1 MASAADA
8 IVLSSSPEPPAH
20 TPKNA
25 VKDPRTLYDM
35 SPLDKAPLPVPSLSE
50 VFRPPSRSR
59 FFPEPS
65 GADKPARKKR
75 QPVKTT
81 DTTVSDATK
90 APAKRSKKAPNEQDP
105 IPATLGELELGAL
118 DSRDNTE
125 QKAQPSKT
133 STKAPKKVPTK
144 AALKKSASKT
154 SKATKDPGIRKLTG
168 KVTKARSEPQTKN
181 ASKVS
186 KKTEFLQEPA
196 TENIQVEQIAP
207 LGQSQDLHLDEA
219 VTRRRDWTPPRESGL
234 EDDIAVEKEPKRDE
248 KAGFGKLMVDYN
260 YSGSASNS
268 REVSLNPDGEGPTKR
283 RRIELVDPALH
294 AIVCGKSDHSDSSS
308 SAPTK
313 KKPKT
318 QKRFTTLTARMTAQY
333 AANESV
339 DDSSTEEVVPDISK
353 AKSRRKVK
361 PANEEPIFTVLSP
374 EAAVKAL
381 NEQDLIFGTCSQ
393 LEREESPQTL
403 RDIQQAI
410 RASES
415 ISTPMSAGCET
426 PTRLAARL
434 TGKKN
439 LWGVAAR
446 DINGS
451 LVQAAESD
459 VDLTDTSRASKRKQN
474 ASTSVFS
481 AFDDDDDDWFDL
493 DYGRRAPPKS
503 TTTLQE
509 KLSEPVV
516 DTQLLPASKV
526 SAAKVSAPVVETPV
540 VAVENSQQAD
550 VQRPSMPHYNGFTDA
565 ELSKQV
571 AVYGFKSIRGRKKM
585 IDLLQQCWESK
596 HGTSDKPMEAS
607 SQAQTAVLKTTVQ
620 SVKPKPKPK
629 PKAQSK
635 PTTSSISVSTSK
647 STQSKPP
654 ALASPKQAARARGAP
669 RSSYMDVEE
678 IEDSEEELFPSPVRD
693 ERPYTK
699 KLSTKLS
706 QDHTLDIVTEVAPK
720 IPSKRKTTTKTSRS
734 KTATSSTSALKP
746 DKARTSSRSSLPHIS
761 AQITKAVRSQSKL
774 SPLSSLTG
782 SRSCPTWHEKIMMYD
797 PIILEDLTTWLNVEG
812 LGLIEEDREVGSLDY
827 IYPTHLTG
835 IGWYINDWYMAGRI
849 DNTSNLNLSP

>member
-8 IVLSSSPEPPAH
+8 IVLSSSPEPPVH

-25 VKDPRTLYDM
+25 VKDPQTLYDM

-75 QPVKTT
+75 QPAKST
-81 DTTVSDATK
+81 DATVPDATK

-105 IPATLGELELGAL
+105 IPATLAELELGAL

-125 QKAQPSKT
+125 QKAQPSKS
-133 STKAPKKVPTK
+133 STKAPRKVPPK
-144 AALKKSASKT
+144 ATLKKSASKT
-154 SKATKDPGIRKLTG
+154 SKATKDAGIRKLTG
-168 KVTKARSEPQTKN
+168 KVTKARSEPQAKN

-186 KKTEFLQEPA
+186 KTTELVQEPA
-196 TENIQVEQIAP
+196 TENIEVEKIKA

-219 VTRRRDWTPPRESGL
+219 VTRRRDWTPPRESAPENG
-234 EDDIAVEKEPKRDE
+234 IAVVEEPKRDE

-294 AIVCGKSDHSDSSS
+294 AILCGKSDHSDSSS

-333 AANESV
+333 TTNVAV
-339 DDSSTEEVVPDISK
+339 DDSSTEDVVPDISK

-403 RDIQQAI
+403 RDIQRAI

-415 ISTPMSAGCET
+415 ISTPVSAGCET

-451 LVQAAESD
+451 LVQAAD
-459 VDLTDTSRASKRKQN
+459 LDAVDPTDPSRASKKKQN

-481 AFDDDDDDWFDL
+481 AFDDDGDWFDL

-516 DTQLLPASKV
+516 DTQPPPASGV
-526 SAAKVSAPVVETPV
+526 SATKVSAPAVETPV
-540 VAVENSQQAD
+540 AVETSQQTD
-550 VQRPSMPHYNGFTDA
+550 IQRPSMPHYNGFTDT

-571 AVYGFKSIRGRKKM
+571 AVYGFKSMRGRKKM

-596 HGTSDKPMEAS
+596 HGTSDKPKEAS
-607 SQAQTAVLKTTVQ
+607 SQAQTTVSQTTVQ
-620 SVKPKPKPK
+620 SVKPKPNPKPK
-629 PKAQSK
+629 AKAQSK
-635 PTTSSISVSTSK
+635 PTTSSISVSTTK

-654 ALASPKQAARARGAP
+654 LASPKQAARATSAP

-678 IEDSEEELFPSPVRD
+678 IEDSEEEFFLSPVRA

-699 KLSTKLS
+699 KSSTNLS
-706 QDHTLDIVTEVAPK
+706 QDHTLDIMTEVAPK
-720 IPSKRKTTTKTSRS
+720 IPSKQKTTTKTSRS
-734 KTATSSTSALKP
+734 KTTTSSTSALKS
-746 DKARTSSRSSLPHIS
+746 DKARTSSRSSLPDIS

-782 SRSCPTWHEKIMMYD
+782 SRSSPTWHEKIMMYD

-812 LGLIEEDREVGSLDY
+812 LGLIDEDREVGSLDVRKWCESR
-827 IYPTHLTG
+827 G
-835 IGWYINDWYMAGRI
+835 ICCCWKQNASW
-849 DNTSNLNLSP
+849 